1 MTKFTIRDKSGNRT
15 TIEGSVAFKNFL
27 KKLQDKY
34 PDVLDLALDD
44 TADAMSLEAQRM
56 VPVDTGRLRGSINV
70 KREYLSK
77 VIGTNVEYATDV
89 EFGTG
94 PHEIV
99 AKNKKVLANK
109 KKGIIFGKKV
119 KHPGSKPK
127 PFMRPAFENNR
138 RKVAE
143 FFIQNLSG

>member
-1 MTKFTIRDKSGNRT
+1 MGITIKGGDKFKST
-15 TIEGSVAFKNFL
+15 
-27 KKLQDKY
+27 LQKIAEEHPQVMDA
-34 PDVLDLALDD
+34 ALDD
-44 TADAMSLEAQRM
+44 TADAMSLEAQRI

-89 EFGTG
+89 EYGSG

-109 KKGIIFGKKV
+109 KKGIIFGRRV
-119 KHPGSKPK
+119 KHPGSQPR
-127 PFMRPAFENNR
+127 PYLRPAFENNKKR
-138 RKVAE
+138 VSE
-143 FFIQNLSG
+143 FFIANL

>member
-1 MTKFTIRDKSGNRT
+1 MGITIKGGDKFKST
-15 TIEGSVAFKNFL
+15 
-27 KKLQDKY
+27 LQKIAEEHPQVMDA
-34 PDVLDLALDD
+34 ALDD
-44 TADAMSLEAQRM
+44 TADAMSLEAQRI
-56 VPVDTGRLRGSINV
+56 VPVDTGRLRASINV
-70 KREYLSK
+70 KREFLVK
-77 VIGTNVEYATDV
+77 VIGTNVEYARDV

-109 KKGIIFGKKV
+109 KKGIIFGRKV
-119 KHPGSKPK
+119 RHPGSEPK

-138 RKVAE
+138 RRVAE

>member
-1 MTKFTIRDKSGNRT
+1 MGIRIKGGDKFKAI
-15 TIEGSVAFKNFL
+15 L
-27 KKLQDKY
+27 QKLAEDR
-34 PDVLDLALDD
+34 PDVLDMALDD
-44 TADAMSLEAQRM
+44 TADAMSLEAQRL

-77 VIGTNVEYATDV
+77 VIGTNVEYATNV

-119 KHPGSKPK
+119 KHPGSKPR
-127 PFMRPAFENNR
+127 PYMRPAFEKNKKR
-138 RKVAE
+138 VAE
-143 FFIQNLSG
+143 FFIQNLS

>member
-1 MTKFTIRDKSGNRT
+1 MAITIKGGDKFKST
-15 TIEGSVAFKNFL
+15 
-27 KKLQDKY
+27 LQKIAEKHPKVMDQ
-34 PDVLDLALDD
+34 ALDD
-44 TADAMSLEAQRM
+44 TADAMSLDAQRI
-56 VPVDTGRLRGSINV
+56 VPVDTGRLRASINV
-70 KREYLSK
+70 KREFLVK

-109 KKGIIFGKKV
+109 KKGIIFGRKV
-119 KHPGSKPK
+119 RHPGSEPK

-138 RKVAE
+138 RRVAE
-143 FFIQNLSG
+143 FFIQNL